1 MKIVRK
7 LATQGVADHA
17 GELGAD
23 QCFSCQ
29 QRSLALA
36 HVFFPIIYI
45 ICRPLALGIGEC
57 FQPSFVGMAIF
68 PLRGDAHAEVLS
80 ACAKAQEWAAAFQ
93 VLQMEDAPWFS
104 TRG

>member
-1 MKIVRK
+1 MRENWVQINVF
-7 LATQGVADHA
+7 HA
-17 GELGAD
+17 SSVPWHWLM
-23 QCFSCQ
+23 F
-29 QRSLALA
+29 
-36 HVFFPIIYI
+36 FFPIIYI